1 MLQVQSFQQQR
12 QQRGRSFKFEEAWL
26 LSNECEEVVQEAW
39 GRFVDESHGL
49 LSIKNKIQAC
59 GLELSSWGLA
69 KPDEAANKELQK
81 RLDRLNEAK
90 NTEENKAEFLDV
102 SKQMDNLL
110 QKQEI
115 YWAQRSRIS
124 WMKNG
129 DRNTKFFHSKTTQ
142 RRKKNHINGIK
153 NSQGQWVE
161 ELEEVVEV
169 ASDYFDNLFSA
180 GVANQME
187 ECLNTVSN
195 EVTDNM

>member
-1 MLQVQSFQQQR
+1 MD
-12 QQRGRSFKFEEAWL
+12 A
-26 LSNECEEVVQEAW
+26 
-39 GRFVDESHGL
+39 SHGL
-49 LSIKNKIQAC
+49 LSIKNKIQAW
-59 GLELSSWGLA
+59 GLEFSSWGLA
-69 KPDEAANKELQK
+69 KPEEAASKELQK
-81 RLDRLNEAK
+81 WLDRLNEAK

-195 EVTDNM
+195 KVTDNM